1 MGAQESKNL
10 TFGGFA
16 HKTRGVSE
24 GQAAGVFGFDEEHA
38 AIKLDDGNRK
48 IEDAL
53 LRCGKE
59 HRYPEDSRAWTGFI
73 FKIQFG
79 NDELQIERLCRPIMQ
94 FQLDPCGAAAFGK
107 RSFNAKVA
115 NTDGNR
121 IGRMTDGWGRQKC
134 EQQKKALNH

>member
-1 MGAQESKNL
+1 MACWMERQSSAWAHRRARILPSE
-10 TFGGFA
+10 GF
-16 HKTRGVSE
+16 KTRGVSE

-107 RSFNAKVA
+107 RSF
-115 NTDGNR
+115 
-121 IGRMTDGWGRQKC
+121 
-134 EQQKKALNH
+134 